1 MSDDRVEAAA
11 RRERVPVRRY
21 FAFWGIGVLVVGTAL
36 LLFSILSAVSTVI
49 GLLLVAAFFAIA
61 LGPAVDWTE
70 RHLHVRRGLA
80 VLAVFLVGFAVLS
93 GLIYAFVRPI
103 YDASDTFTRDL
114 PRAIHQ
120 AEHGR
125 GQVGRWLKDIGAQ
138 DWAKKNLPKI
148 RQSLTDSNGLVTAGE
163 TIVTGVV
170 AAITVLVLT
179 FLLLLEGSRMTTFFV
194 ELFPDPRADH
204 LRRVTSDAAR
214 SVTGYMAGNLLISL
228 IAGTA
233 IYLWLR
239 ALGIP
244 FALVL
249 ALWVAFTDLL
259 PLIGAFLGAVVV
271 IFVAL
276 LTSPGAG
283 IATLGFFIVYQLFEN
298 HVLQTTIMAKAV
310 KLNPLGVLLAALA
323 GVEIAGLLGAL
334 LAIPVAGAIQV
345 VARDVWRDRRG
356 VVEDVLSIG
365 TDVGTTVREATDP
378 PASDP
383 PPAA

>member
-1 MSDDRVEAAA
+1 MTDDPNGPGT
-11 RRERVPVRRY
+11 RRDPVPARRY

-36 LLFSILSAVSTVI
+36 FLFQFLTAVSTVI
-49 GLLLVAAFFAIA
+49 GLLVVAAFFAIA

-70 RHLHVRRGLA
+70 RRLHVRRGLA

-93 GLIYAFVRPI
+93 GLVYAFVRPI

-114 PRAIHQ
+114 PRSIRQ
-120 AEHGR
+120 AEHGK
-125 GQVGRWLKDIGAQ
+125 GQIGHWLKDIGAQ

-148 RQSLTDSNGLVTAGE
+148 RKSLTDSNGLVTAGE

-194 ELFPDPRADH
+194 ELFPNPRADH
-204 LRRVTSDAAR
+204 LRRVTADAAR

-228 IAGTA
+228 VAGTA
-233 IYLWLR
+233 IYIWLR

-259 PLIGAFLGAVVV
+259 PLIGAFLGAIVV

-283 IATLGFFIVYQLFEN
+283 IATLAFFVVYQLFEN

-310 KLNPLGVLLAALA
+310 KLNPLVVLLAALA
-323 GVEIAGLLGAL
+323 GVELAGLLGAL

-365 TDVGTTVREATDP
+365 ADVGESVRDRTGEQ
-378 PASDP
+378 
-383 PPAA
+383 PAAG